1 MRKLPA
7 IFQQLLILAA
17 CLLLSACFDIHEEVW
32 IAQDGSGRAELRYTV
47 PETALRLNGGIA
59 GTEKKIRDLI
69 TAQPTLSLDGISI
82 DVKDDDA
89 TVTVWVSTKSVLS
102 LRKLKKSEGFKS
114 LSESTANIVG
124 HFDVGL
130 RWLDVDFARTVQV
143 KEALGLASFAIG
155 SDERRNRRLTYIVH
169 LPKPAKENN
178 ATLVTDDGKTLTWDY
193 TLGDAMRKPITTSFR
208 AAIPIPPYMWA
219 AAAAV
224 LVVIVGLAVWAAKKI
239 RRLSRR
245 DTSMP

>member
-7 IFQQLLILAA
+7 IIHRLLILAA

-47 PETALRLNGGIA
+47 PESALRLNGGTF

-69 TAQPTLSLDGISI
+69 TAQPSLSLDGVFI
-82 DVKDDDA
+82 DVKDNNA
-89 TVTVWVSTKSVLS
+89 TVTVRVSTKSMLS

-114 LSESTANIVG
+114 LPESTANIVG

-130 RWLDVDFARTVQV
+130 RGLDVDFARTVQV
-143 KEALGLASFAIG
+143 KEALGIASFAIR
-155 SDERRNRRLTYIVH
+155 SNERRNRKLTYIVH
-169 LPKPAKENN
+169 LPKAAKENN

-193 TLGDAMRKPITTSFR
+193 TLGEAMKKPIITSFR
-208 AAIPIPPYMWA
+208 AAIPIPRYLWA
-219 AAAAV
+219 AAAGV
-224 LVVIVGLAVWAAKKI
+224 LIVIVGIVVWAAKKI

-245 DTSMP
+245 DTSPL